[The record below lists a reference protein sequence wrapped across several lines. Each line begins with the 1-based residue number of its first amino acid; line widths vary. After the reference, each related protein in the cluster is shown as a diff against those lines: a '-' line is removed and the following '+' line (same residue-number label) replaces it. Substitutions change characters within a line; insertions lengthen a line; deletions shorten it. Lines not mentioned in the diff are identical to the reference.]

1 MNTTSNT
8 RLFVVAG
15 LLLACALVLFV
26 SPFANPN
33 PDGLNRV
40 ALDEGFAET
49 ETDHSFG
56 GGPLAGYAVRG
67 VDSPGVSKGLSGV
80 IGILATFGLGLGL
93 FAVARKRRAEGPRAS
108 SPPGE
113 SA

>member
-1 MNTTSNT
+1 MNATSNT

-40 ALDEGFAET
+40 AEDEGFAAT
-49 ETDHSFG
+49 ETDHGLGDS
-56 GGPLAGYAVRG
+56 PLADYAVHG
-67 VDSPGVSKGLSGV
+67 VDHEGVSKGLSGV

-93 FAVARKRRAEGPRAS
+93 FALARKRRAGGSPANSSGGPV
-108 SPPGE
+108 
-113 SA
+113 